1 MYHRFPKITYAVS
14 CSRYSA
20 VSPRK
25 PRNRLKEHMEY
36 YLDIY
41 IKELHRILRENG
53 IKEIYSME
61 SLKEDMKVVAPI
73 TIAISTMGFSL
84 WLGLQDGDL
93 VKSKNTCD
101 SDLRNLALMR
111 FKTKVIEM
119 IDCVAQFGFITL

>member
-1 MYHRFPKITYAVS
+1 MLCPAQDILLFLLGNLEID
-14 CSRYSA
+14 
-20 VSPRK
+20 
-25 PRNRLKEHMEY
+25 LIKEHMEY

-119 IDCVAQFGFITL
+119 IDYVAQFGFINL